1 MLNNTGSNEY
11 LSYVFDIED
20 TYDKFG
26 REVYIWEINH
36 EFDNDIIEDIDNRY
50 DNNLELKNTLAE
62 AIYSS
67 AYLAVQDNLQDYLT
81 QINELKAGSFLE
93 GLNQDALEITI
104 QDIMSKS
111 VAFIELRKCGYNPFN
126 YFDIIT

>member
-1 MLNNTGSNEY
+1 MNNTGSNEY

-93 GLNQDALEITI
+93 GLNQDALDNIK
-104 QDIMSKS
+104 SKYEFDKKNS
-111 VAFIELRKCGYNPFN
+111 KYFCFWFN
-126 YFDIIT
+126 INKLIF